1 MIVPVI
7 ALAPNAPG
15 PPDAL
20 ARRFTQNMNPPPDS
34 SSAPPA
40 ADSHNVTGVEAV
52 WLDVADTD
60 SDEHTRHET
69 DGEHVVFGRTSGADI
84 TLPSP
89 RVSRRHAELLRDPF
103 GRWWLRDLGS
113 RNGTRLNDVDVNE
126 AIVSDGDRIGL
137 GPFEV
142 TVRGITTGANDATQP
157 IDQTAALSIVDIDEP
172 AISHLKDAA
181 PAKIDTTHIASLR
194 EFGDAIAELDEPRE
208 RLNALCALLV
218 RYDFPARTAMVVRI
232 DRAQPDQPPKVLCE
246 PQAMSDTDREL
257 PYVSRSLVRSV
268 AETGAPAIAV
278 MGGARGD
285 AGVIEMS
292 IAPDSGQAMA
302 ACAAPVATR
311 PDTIDV
317 LYATLPAEYASAQW
331 LALVAL
337 GAQQYK
343 HVEASLIARK
353 QAEQRAAIERE
364 LERASQ
370 IQARLVP
377 KNIDIPG
384 LEVAIGF
391 EPCRWVGGDYVD
403 VAVNH
408 EDKAVLLLADVTGK
422 GLPAAL
428 VASELHAMVH
438 ATLRTGADASVIMN
452 TLNAHLCEYL
462 TDGMFATMICIVLDT
477 ATGKMLAINAGHPP
491 PVILAPDGSIETLP
505 RGANPPLGVIPED
518 LTAAESDMPAGSL
531 LVLFSDGLSELER
544 DDGTMLYE
552 PGLADELAAVYKDSH
567 AGSIEEISAAVT
579 THLDGIQGSR
589 LPADD
594 RTYLLARRPNV

>member
-1 MIVPVI
+1 MTSPAESSVPASAELAGTIV
-7 ALAPNAPG
+7 
-15 PPDAL
+15 D
-20 ARRFTQNMNPPPDS
+20 
-34 SSAPPA
+34 
-40 ADSHNVTGVEAV
+40 AV
-52 WLDVADTD
+52 WLDIADTD
-60 SDEHTRHET
+60 TGEHTRHET
-69 DGEHVVFGRTSGADI
+69 DGEHIVFGRTSGADV
-84 TLPSP
+84 TLQSP

-103 GRWWLRDLGS
+103 GRWWVRDLDS
-113 RNGTRLNDVDVNE
+113 RNGTRLNDADIKE
-126 AIVSDGDRIGL
+126 SLVSDGDRIGL
-137 GPFEV
+137 GPFDV
-142 TVRGITTGANDATQP
+142 TVRGISSGGADDATQP
-157 IDQTAALSIVDIDEP
+157 IDQTAELSVVDLDEP
-172 AISHLKDAA
+172 SISHYQDAA

-194 EFGDAIAELDEPRE
+194 EFGDAIADETEPRE
-208 RLNALCALLV
+208 RLRELCRLLV
-218 RYDFPARTAMVVRI
+218 RYDFPARTAMVIRI
-232 DRAQPDQPPKVLCE
+232 QLDQPDAPPKILCE
-246 PQAMSDTDREL
+246 PQAMSDSDREL

-268 AETGAPAIAV
+268 AETGAPALAV

-292 IAPDSGQAMA
+292 ITPDSGQAMA

-311 PDTIDV
+311 GDSIDL
-317 LYATLPAEYASAQW
+317 LYATLPGEYASAQW

-337 GAQQYK
+337 AAQQYK
-343 HVEASLIARK
+343 HVEASLVARK

-377 KNIDIPG
+377 TDLDIEG

-403 VAVNH
+403 AVVNH
-408 EDKAVLLLADVTGK
+408 EGKSVLIVADVTGK

-438 ATLRTGADASVIMN
+438 ATLRAGADAGVVMN

-477 ATGKMLAINAGHPP
+477 KSGKMRTINAGHPP
-491 PVILAPDGSIETLP
+491 PVILAPDGAIDTLP
-505 RGANPPLGVIPED
+505 RGANPPLGVIPDD
-518 LTAAESDMPAGSL
+518 LSPDEIDLPAGSL

-552 PGLADELAAVYKDSH
+552 PGLAEELASVYKDNCDK
-567 AGSIEEISAAVT
+567 SIDEISQAVT
-579 THLDGIQGSR
+579 DHLDGIQGSR

-594 RTYLLARRPNV
+594 RTYLLARRPSQ